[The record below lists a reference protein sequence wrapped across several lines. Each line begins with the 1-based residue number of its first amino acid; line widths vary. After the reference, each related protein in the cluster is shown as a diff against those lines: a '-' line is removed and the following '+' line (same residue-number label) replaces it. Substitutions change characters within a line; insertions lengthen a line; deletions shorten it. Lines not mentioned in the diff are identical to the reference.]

1 MSYLFQKILE
11 DEGITQEESFKVQDA
26 NRRARDQTREEFMT
40 GAPEDL
46 IQEVERPVLLGAKA
60 KDEL

>member
-1 MSYLFQKILE
+1 MP
-11 DEGITQEESFKVQDA
+11 GIFNNCRYTPTEVV
-26 NRRARDQTREEFMT
+26 
-40 GAPEDL
+40 L